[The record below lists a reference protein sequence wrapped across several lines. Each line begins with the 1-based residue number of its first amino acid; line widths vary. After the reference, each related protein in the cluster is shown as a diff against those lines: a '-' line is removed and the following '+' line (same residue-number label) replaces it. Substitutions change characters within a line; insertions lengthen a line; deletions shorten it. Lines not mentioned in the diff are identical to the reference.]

1 MTPTFLLREAPV
13 LTSLVLSVAFA
24 SPPLQDPPPEPAAE
38 APVEAG
44 ASRSATTEAL
54 RSRIHG
60 MRMDLLLGGEKVR
73 AAEDEASSFYRG
85 KLDLVDQ
92 TLDSVSADLAEKR
105 ASYQVKLQSSLK
117 ASSPEDRRRTL
128 LEAAS
133 LRTEITGLEADAD
146 GLEDKRGKLNEL
158 IGAIDD
164 RDRERQKLAARIE
177 ASDSIDFDLGLPLAS
192 VGLAPDLPPAPPQSP
207 LANEALVA
215 DLLAVDP
222 RGGRQVLFEM
232 DPSGYWEV
240 FPLRPPSDA
249 VVAAFGFPLPDL
261 EGSR

>member
-1 MTPTFLLREAPV
+1 MDL
-13 LTSLVLSVAFA
+13 
-24 SPPLQDPPPEPAAE
+24 AAE
-38 APVEAG
+38 P
-44 ASRSATTEAL
+44 
-54 RSRIHG
+54 
-60 MRMDLLLGGEKVR
+60 DGG
-73 AAEDEASSFYRG
+73 
-85 KLDLVDQ
+85 
-92 TLDSVSADLAEKR
+92 SVHR
-105 ASYQVKLQSSLK
+105 
-117 ASSPEDRRRTL
+117 
-128 LEAAS
+128 
-133 LRTEITGLEADAD
+133 
-146 GLEDKRGKLNEL
+146 
-158 IGAIDD
+158 
-164 RDRERQKLAARIE
+164 
-177 ASDSIDFDLGLPLAS
+177 FDLGLPLAS